1 MNMKIKPLFDRVVLK
16 PLESESETKGGIILP
31 TAAQEKS
38 QLAEVVAVGSGKT
51 PDGKD
56 IGMGVSVGDKVLYG
70 KYTGTEVE
78 VDEQKYVVVRQPD
91 ILAIIE

>member
-1 MNMKIKPLFDRVVLK
+1 MKIKPLFDRVVLK

-38 QLAEVVAVGSGKT
+38 QLAEVIAVGSGKNSE
-51 PDGKD
+51 GKEV
-56 IGMGVSVGDKVLYG
+56 GMSVKVGDKVLYG
-70 KYTGTEVE
+70 KYSGTEVS

-91 ILAIIE
+91 ILAVIED